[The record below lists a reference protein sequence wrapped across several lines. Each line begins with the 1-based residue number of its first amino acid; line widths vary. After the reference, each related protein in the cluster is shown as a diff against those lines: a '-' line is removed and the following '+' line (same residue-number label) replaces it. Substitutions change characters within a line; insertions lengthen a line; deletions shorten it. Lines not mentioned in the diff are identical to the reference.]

1 MAFPDRSTRDPTIA
15 EINIIPLCDVLLVL
29 LIIFMVTAPALSY
42 PVNVDTPGKQPKID
56 LPSAPPPPVHLRLDA
71 GGQAYW
77 NGEAVTASGLSTRM
91 REAATAA
98 VDEQPLLQIDVS
110 GDCEYQA
117 VARVIAQARNAR
129 LAKIGFVRQ

>member
-1 MAFPDRSTRDPTIA
+1 MAFSDRSNRDPTIA

-42 PVNVDTPGKQPKID
+42 PVDVDMPGKPD
-56 LPSAPPPPVHLRLDA
+56 TERLHDPPPPIHMRLDA

-77 NGEAVTASGLSTRM
+77 NGQAVSVAELSTRM
-91 REAATAA
+91 RVAAMAEVA
-98 VDEQPLLQIDVS
+98 EQPVLQIDAN

>member
-1 MAFPDRSTRDPTIA
+1 MAFSDRSDRDPTIA

-42 PVNVDTPGKQPKID
+42 PVTVDTPGTPPDIERQPE
-56 LPSAPPPPVHLRLDA
+56 PPPPVHLRLDA

-77 NGEAVTASGLSTRM
+77 NGQAVSATELSARM
-91 REAATAA
+91 REAAMAA
-98 VDEQPLLQIDVS
+98 AAEQPMLQIDAN

>member
-1 MAFPDRSTRDPTIA
+1 MAFSDRSTRDPTIA

-42 PVNVDTPGKQPKID
+42 PVNVDTPGKTPEID
-56 LPSAPPPPVHLRLDA
+56 LPSAPPPPIHLRLDA

-77 NGEAVTASGLSTRM
+77 NGQAVTTAELSARM
-91 REAATAA
+91 REAATATLA
-98 VDEQPLLQIDVS
+98 EQPMLQIDVS

-117 VARVIAQARNAR
+117 VARVIAHARNAR